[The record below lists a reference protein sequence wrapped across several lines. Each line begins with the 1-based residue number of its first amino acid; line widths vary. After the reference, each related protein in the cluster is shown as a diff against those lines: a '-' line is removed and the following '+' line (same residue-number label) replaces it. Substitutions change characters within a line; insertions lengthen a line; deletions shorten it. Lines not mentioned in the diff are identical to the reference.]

1 LPRPE
6 IKKNQD
12 VRIPFLTHLVRKAQK
27 FASLIKKGRNK
38 TVKYRAFRTS
48 PRFRKQRHLKTIPR
62 EPKYLRRSHVKL
74 NTWDRFAIL
83 KAPCTSERFYKKMET
98 ENIIIFFVDPQATK
112 TEVKQAFQDAFNVR
126 PERVNTLLTMDG
138 KKKAYVKLPKTNEA
152 SEVANKIGLI

>member
-1 LPRPE
+1 MEPKTGGDKPKRKQFL
-6 IKKNQD
+6 KKD
-12 VRIPFLTHLVRKAQK
+12 KRAQK

-48 PRFRKQRHLKTIPR
+48 PKFRRPQRSLKHLKR
-62 EPKYLRRSHVKL
+62 QPKYLRRSHTNL
-74 NTWDRFAIL
+74 STWDRFSIL

-98 ENIIIFFVDPQATK
+98 ENIIIFYVDPKASK
-112 TEVKQAFQDAFNVR
+112 KDIKSAFQEAFNVR
-126 PERVNTLLTMDG
+126 PEKVNTLLTMSG